1 MRRTE
6 WIDKEITDAD
16 NRMQALLREPSG
28 KSISYDTGFQLGI
41 KFILQKME
49 RAYIM
54 GEINDFQ
61 AILEEA
67 KNEQL

>member
-1 MRRTE
+1 MKRTE
-6 WIDKEITDAD
+6 WMEKEIADAN
-16 NRMQALLREPSG
+16 NRMDALLREPFE
-28 KSISYDTGFQLGI
+28 KSVSYDTGFQLGI

-61 AILEEA
+61 AELDDA
-67 KNEQL
+67 KAGK